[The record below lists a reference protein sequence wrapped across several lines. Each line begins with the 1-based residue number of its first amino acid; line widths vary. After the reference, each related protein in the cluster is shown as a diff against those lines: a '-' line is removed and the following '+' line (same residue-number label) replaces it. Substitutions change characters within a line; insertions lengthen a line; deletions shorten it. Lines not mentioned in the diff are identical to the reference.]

1 MAVVRSRRDWFL
13 RSTALVGGLMLL
25 LPLLVA
31 DGTAW
36 GQAAE
41 ETDPV
46 CAQDGDPAPFTD
58 RDEIAAV
65 HLANVDCVSAL
76 DIVTGFVDGTYRPA
90 GDVRRDQLAT
100 FLFRTLQHAGADL
113 PAADP
118 DRFPDV
124 PVGSAHDEAIH
135 RLKAAGV
142 TRGAA
147 GGEEFLPATRIRR
160 DQLVSF
166 LARGVELA
174 APGTFELDQQRAT
187 RFDDVPATS
196 VHSGNVEHTAELGI
210 VAGFDAETFGP
221 AVATRRDQLAT
232 FMIRLLQVLRAD
244 EEAEPE
250 PTLTLVRDQPF
261 AVHGNAVTATATLEL
276 DGEPIEGVDVSFA
289 VDGAGAT
296 PTSTIAT
303 TDEHGEATLTFTSSQ
318 TEVVTVTATA
328 SAEGRN
334 LSDQVQVSFGAGA
347 GDGDVF
353 TLTVDPGPVPEESVV
368 TATATLTT
376 EAGAPISGRAVTFT
390 TSGAPTSHISAD
402 THTVDGEA
410 QLEFLVTGAGTV
422 TVRAQA
428 ILDPD
433 HDLAIRS
440 ATVQVQ

>member
-1 MAVVRSRRDWFL
+1 MAVVRSRRDWSL
-13 RSTALVGGLMLL
+13 RSTALIGGLMLL
-25 LPLLVA
+25 LPLLVP

-41 ETDPV
+41 DPDPV
-46 CAQDGDPAPFTD
+46 CPEDGDPAPFTD
-58 RDEIAAV
+58 RGEIAAV

-76 DIVTGFVDGTYRPA
+76 EIVTGFVDGTYRPA

-147 GGEEFLPATRIRR
+147 GGEEFSPATRIRR

-174 APGTFELDQQRAT
+174 APGTLELDQQRAT

-196 VHSGNVEHTAELGI
+196 VHSGNVEQTAELGI

-221 AVATRRDQLAT
+221 AAATRRDQLAT
-232 FMIRLLQVLRAD
+232 FMIRLLEVLRAH
-244 EEAEPE
+244 EEPE
-250 PTLTLVRDQPF
+250 PVPTLTLVRDQPF
-261 AVHGNAVTATATLEL
+261 AVHGNAVNATATLEL
-276 DGEPIEGVDVSFA
+276 DGEPVEGVDVNFA
-289 VDGAGAT
+289 IDGEGAT
-296 PTSTIAT
+296 PTSTIAV
-303 TDEHGEATLTFTSSQ
+303 TDAQGEATLVFTSSE

-328 SAEGRN
+328 TAGGQN
-334 LSDQVQVSFGAGA
+334 LSAQVQVSFGTGT
-347 GDGDVF
+347 GGDVF

-376 EAGAPISGRAVTFT
+376 EGGAPISGRAVTFT
-390 TSGAPTSHISAD
+390 TSGAPTHHLSAD
-402 THTVDGEA
+402 SQTVDGEA

-428 ILDPD
+428 ILNPH

>member
-1 MAVVRSRRDWFL
+1 MVRSRRARLL
-13 RSTALVGGLMLL
+13 RNTALMGAVILL
-25 LPLLVA
+25 LPLLVPDA
-31 DGTAW
+31 RAW
-36 GQAAE
+36 GNDAD
-41 ETDPV
+41 DPV
-46 CAQDGDPAPFTD
+46 CPQDGGPALFTD
-58 RDEIAAV
+58 RDEIAGV
-65 HLANVDCVSAL
+65 HLDTVDCVSAL
-76 DIVTGFVDGTYRPA
+76 GIVTGFVDGTYRPA

-100 FLFRTLQHAGADL
+100 FLFRTLQQAGADL

-142 TRGAA
+142 TQGAA
-147 GGEEFLPATRIRR
+147 GGAEFSPATRIRR

-174 APGTFELDQQRAT
+174 APGTLELDQQVPN
-187 RFDDVPATS
+187 RFADVPATS
-196 VHSGNVEHTAELGI
+196 VHSGNVEQSAELGI
-210 VAGFDAETFGP
+210 VAGFDAQTFGP
-221 AVATRRDQLAT
+221 AAATRRDQLAT
-232 FMIRLLQVLRAD
+232 FMIRLLRLLAAD
-244 EEAEPE
+244 EPEAEA
-250 PTLTLVRDQPF
+250 TLTLVRDRSF

-276 DGEPIEGVDVSFA
+276 DGEPIEGIDVSFA

-303 TDEHGEATLTFTSSQ
+303 TDEHGEATLTFTSSE

-328 SAEGRN
+328 TAEGRN
-334 LSDQVQVSFGAGA
+334 LSDQVQVSFGAGS

-428 ILDPD
+428 ILNP
-433 HDLAIRS
+433 HHNLAIRS